1 MGWGLV
7 DGLIVFVDTL
17 IHVIISSLA
26 NLPGEELLAN
36 FTKYMEKASLT
47 WNCRRSSGLLSVLSD
62 SWPLG

>member
-7 DGLIVFVDTL
+7 EGLIVFIDTL

-47 WNCRRSSGLLSVLSD
+47 GNSPGSLEFPHDQL
-62 SWPLG
+62 WPLC

>member
-7 DGLIVFVDTL
+7 EGLIVFVDTL

-47 WNCRRSSGLLSVLSD
+47 
-62 SWPLG
+62 